1 MKKTV
6 NQSKRS
12 EEGKKIKFKKKIEV
26 KYQNAYANFNW
37 KEKQTS
43 QDSRF

>member
-12 EEGKKIKFKKKIEV
+12 EEGEKIKLKKKIEV
-26 KYQNAYANFNW
+26 KYQNA
-37 KEKQTS
+37 
-43 QDSRF
+43 